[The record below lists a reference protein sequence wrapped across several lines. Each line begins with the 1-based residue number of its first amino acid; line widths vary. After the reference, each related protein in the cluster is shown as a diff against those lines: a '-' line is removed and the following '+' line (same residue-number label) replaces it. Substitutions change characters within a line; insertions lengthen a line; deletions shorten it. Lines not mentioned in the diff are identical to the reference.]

1 VRRIGLPG
9 VCAIAAVWPLVAASD
24 SVAPIAPPVEQVSAD
39 CTAPTYATDRL
50 VCADPGLRALD
61 AELERLWARA
71 EAAGRVAVSVQQ
83 AQADW
88 FRQRSLC
95 AFRDDHRG
103 CVEGAYRARIA
114 ELRRIADG

>member
-1 VRRIGLPG
+1 MRRIRRHG
-9 VCAIAAVWPLVAASD
+9 VCAIAAVWPLVAASE
-24 SVAPIAPPVEQVSAD
+24 SAAPIAPPLEQVSAD
-39 CTAPTYATDRL
+39 CTAPTYASDRL

-61 AELERLWARA
+61 AELARLWARA
-71 EAAGRVAVSVQQ
+71 EAAGRVAASAQR

-95 AFRDDHRG
+95 AFREDHRA

-114 ELRRIADG
+114 EQRRLADG